1 MDRAVDNHPV
11 IKPRYRAASRLGE
24 CRGNNPVQETRDGA
38 DEHSRAE
45 GHCLPLMP
53 EIRFAHRAR
62 MIKEEPIEHVTH
74 LERAPSA
81 VTVLHLAPKD
91 FSH

>member
-1 MDRAVDNHPV
+1 M
-11 IKPRYRAASRLGE
+11 
-24 CRGNNPVQETRDGA
+24 QETRDGA
-38 DEHSRAE
+38 DKHSRPE

-62 MIKEEPIEHVTH
+62 MIKEEPIEHVAD
-74 LERAPSA
+74 LERAPNA
-81 VTVLHLAPKD
+81 ATVLHLAPKD

>member
-1 MDRAVDNHPV
+1 MDRAVDDHSV
-11 IKPRYRAASRLGE
+11 IKARYRAASGLGE

-45 GHCLPLMP
+45 GHCLPLMT

-62 MIKEEPIEHVTH
+62 MIKEEPIEHVTD
-74 LERAPSA
+74 LARAQ
-81 VTVLHLAPKD
+81 VLLRYYT
-91 FSH
+91 